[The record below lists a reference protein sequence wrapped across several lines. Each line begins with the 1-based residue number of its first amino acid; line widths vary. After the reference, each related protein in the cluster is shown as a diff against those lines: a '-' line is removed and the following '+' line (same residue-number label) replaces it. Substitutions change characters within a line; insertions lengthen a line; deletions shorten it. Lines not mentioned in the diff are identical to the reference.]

1 MTEQPLDPDLAAQ
14 IRAASDARI
23 AAQVQ
28 AARARAADKREVRD
42 AFGERRK
49 TGVQHRNAAR
59 EARLRLTQL
68 HDSKETT
75 VSTTDAD
82 RNRIAEE
89 TAQYIATVLIP
100 EHDRLQAL
108 PGVSVYYADEKRPP
122 RTVAD
127 IKAALLDGVFWISWI
142 GNERVTAAMRAIHG
156 QPVGDAEWLVGD
168 RGLDTAS

>member
-1 MTEQPLDPDLAAQ
+1 VTEQPLDPDLAAQ

-28 AARARAADKREVRD
+28 AARARAADKRAVRD
-42 AFGERRK
+42 SFARSRNA
-49 TGVQHRNAAR
+49 GVQHRNAAR
-59 EARLRLTQL
+59 AARVRLTQL
-68 HDSKETT
+68 HDSKETAVT
-75 VSTTDAD
+75 TTDTD
-82 RNRIAEE
+82 TDRIAEE

-100 EHDRLQAL
+100 EADRLQAL

-156 QPVGDAEWLVGD
+156 QPVGHSEWLVGD
-168 RGLDTAS
+168 RGLNTAN

>member
-1 MTEQPLDPDLAAQ
+1 VTEQPLDPDLAAQ

-28 AARARAADKREVRD
+28 AARARAADKRAVRD
-42 AFGERRK
+42 SFARSRNA
-49 TGVQHRNAAR
+49 GVQHRNAAR
-59 EARLRLTQL
+59 AARVRLTQL
-68 HDSKETT
+68 HDSKETAD
-75 VSTTDAD
+75 TD
-82 RNRIAEE
+82 RIAEE

-100 EHDRLQAL
+100 EADRLQAL

>member
-1 MTEQPLDPDLAAQ
+1 VTELDPDLAAR

-28 AARARAADKREVRD
+28 AARARIGDKRAVRD

-49 TGVQHRNAAR
+49 VGVQHRNTARAAR
-59 EARLRLTQL
+59 LALIAH
-68 HDSKETT
+68 HDSKETNVT
-75 VSTTDAD
+75 TTDTD
-82 RNRIAEE
+82 RDRIAEE
-89 TAQYIATVLIP
+89 TAQYIANVLIP
-100 EHDRLQAL
+100 ESDRLQAL
-108 PGVSVYYADEKRPP
+108 PGVSVYYADDKRPP

-142 GNERVTAAMRAIHG
+142 GNERVAAAMRAIHG
-156 QPVGDAEWLVGD
+156 QPVGHAEWLVGD